1 MLLVPI
7 ALLELLVFRNCF
19 EELISPMNWQFEV
32 VIEFRESFY
41 ENNHCMSFAC
51 DTFFNMQKTKHN
63 GGLSKCWDCMKELLA
78 TFLYSF
84 HLWDIVKQSVISID
98 YKL

>member
-1 MLLVPI
+1 
-7 ALLELLVFRNCF
+7 
-19 EELISPMNWQFEV
+19 

-51 DTFFNMQKTKHN
+51 DTFFNMQKTKDN

-78 TFLYSF
+78 TFLHSF
-84 HLWDIVKQSVISID
+84 LFVGACEAISDKHI
-98 YKL
+98 L

>member
-41 ENNHCMSFAC
+41 EIIIAC
-51 DTFFNMQKTKHN
+51 
-63 GGLSKCWDCMKELLA
+63 LSHV
-78 TFLYSF
+78 THFLICKRQNTMEDF
-84 HLWDIVKQSVISID
+84 RSVGIA
-98 YKL
+98 